1 MVIILWAMLVVALA
15 LSGMHDT
22 LVWALAIGIP
32 AALVPTLLVLAA
44 GGSRAT
50 RMTTAVALIVMCA
63 LHIHQ
68 GGGRDELHF
77 GLFVAL
83 AFLLCYRDWTVIVVA
98 AGVTA
103 LHHLS
108 FNYLQELGYGVRC
121 LVQPGIGIVLVHA
134 GYVVAETVVL
144 CYLAMLLRREAL
156 QSAELRVSVAALQGE
171 GGAIDL
177 RGQLPD
183 QSDSARALRDVVR
196 LLQRALA
203 SVQHSVRATG
213 VASHQIAQ
221 GNAELSL
228 RTGRQ
233 AEAIR
238 STVASMAELTAT
250 VRRNAEHARRA
261 DELAGSASSVAV
273 RGGEVV
279 GQVVGRMAAIDAS
292 SRRIADIIAVIDG
305 IAFQTNILALNAAVE
320 AARAGEQGRG
330 FAVVASEV
338 RNLAQRSAA
347 AAREI
352 KALIEQS
359 VAEGVSSRQR
369 QRRRQASGAACRLSA
384 PYSPVQP
391 LRSARDTRLPQPGM
405 CPAAPNCGKIAV
417 CPIKSSPANTAPRTS
432 KRWSARSTSCARLP
446 MRCTRAACTT
456 PTCSRAPVASARPR
470 CRAFLPSRSTA
481 PVRTGRAESRPSRAA
496 YARPAARSTPAASST
511 I

>member
-359 VAEGVSSRQR
+359 VAEVSAGSTLAQQAGRTMDEVVGSVHRVSSIIGEISSASRA
-369 QRRRQASGAACRLSA
+369 QAQGIAAVSEAIGAMDS
-384 PYSPVQP
+384 
-391 LRSARDTRLPQPGM
+391 DTRESAAMVREAAEAAGALKQEAGM
-405 CPAAPNCGKIAV
+405 LADVVAVFHLDDGAGSGGRPLLPAA
-417 CPIKSSPANTAPRTS
+417 
-432 KRWSARSTSCARLP
+432 
-446 MRCTRAACTT
+446 
-456 PTCSRAPVASARPR
+456 
-470 CRAFLPSRSTA
+470 
-481 PVRTGRAESRPSRAA
+481 
-496 YARPAARSTPAASST
+496 
-511 I
+511 